1 MIVQAIKLIYPEIQG
16 GYVYWETKKDGAP
29 LDNPIDGLVWENTE
43 FTKPTWAQIKAKLL
57 IVNLQKEQ
65 DLKIVQLKKNRAEK
79 AEFSTVEYNS
89 KTYSNSQNARNVIT
103 GRIAITT
110 NASPARFYQT
120 YPVVEIVHLS
130 RPDFVA
136 IANLIDENESSLRA
150 AEIGLINEI
159 KACTAISEIDLIKI
173 EF

>member
-1 MIVQAIKLIYPEIQG
+1 MAPLEQG
-16 GYVYWETKKDGAP
+16 SCTKKKECYNKVKEPNTNRIVKFRSEEIGAGFV
-29 LDNPIDGLVWENTE
+29 NWTE
-43 FTKPTWAQIKAKLL
+43 ATQAESDAFELNNA
-57 IVNLQKEQ
+57 Q
-65 DLKIVQLKKNRAEK
+65 DLKIAQLKKNRAEK